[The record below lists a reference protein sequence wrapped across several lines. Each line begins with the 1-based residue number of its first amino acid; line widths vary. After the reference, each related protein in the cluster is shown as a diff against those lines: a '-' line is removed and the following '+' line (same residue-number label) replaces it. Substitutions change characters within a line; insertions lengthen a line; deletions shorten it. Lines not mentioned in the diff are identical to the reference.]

1 MRLVWEGQPH
11 EPRAGESRSDL
22 VFVRVISEA
31 GVGRFLV
38 CRLEAEL
45 VALSIEQVDETM
57 RALPIEPVA
66 DAPAF
71 LRGLAL
77 IRGVPTPVVDLGSL
91 LRGVPV
97 EGRRFVTT
105 KAGARRVALSVSD
118 VVGVRALPAETLG
131 SLPPLLGQAQQAMQ
145 QLGAL
150 DEQLLRVIEAT
161 RIVPE
166 SLWPSLEAGR

>member
-1 MRLVWEGQPH
+1 LE
-11 EPRAGESRSDL
+11 
-22 VFVRVISEA
+22 RVISEV

-45 VALSIEQVDETM
+45 VALSIEQVGETM

-66 DAPAF
+66 DAPPF
-71 LRGLAL
+71 VRGVSV

-91 LRGVPV
+91 LRGAPH
-97 EGRRFVTT
+97 EGGRFVVIKTG
-105 KAGARRVALSVSD
+105 KRRVALSVSD
-118 VVGVRALPAETLG
+118 VVGVRTLQASELG
-131 SLPPLLGQAQQAMQ
+131 ALPPLLGEAQKAIQ

-150 DEQLLRVIEAT
+150 DAQLLRVIEST

-166 SLWPSLEAGR
+166 SLWPLLEGRG